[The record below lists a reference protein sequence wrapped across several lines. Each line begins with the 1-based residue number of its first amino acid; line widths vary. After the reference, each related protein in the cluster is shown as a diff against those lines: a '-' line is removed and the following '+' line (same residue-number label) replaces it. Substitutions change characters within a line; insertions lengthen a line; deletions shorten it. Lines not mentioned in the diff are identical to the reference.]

1 MCIRDRRRSVG
12 PNFPISVK
20 INSSDFLRGGL
31 TDQESATICKALD
44 SKGIDLIE
52 ISGGNYENLAI
63 FRGKDALNDKNIN
76 EAYFL
81 DSSK

>member
-1 MCIRDRRRSVG
+1 MEIIIATRLSVG

-44 SKGIDLIE
+44 SKGIDLID
-52 ISGGNYENLAI
+52 IRVVAM
-63 FRGKDALNDKNIN
+63 KT
-76 EAYFL
+76 
-81 DSSK
+81 